1 MIIDQMNLS
10 KKEADF
16 YHDLIYYIVYSGHLE
31 ISAEKFTLLYTCIYV
46 FFSQTDG
53 ENIYRIDAHI
63 ESTQKN

>member
-31 ISAEKFTLLYTCIYV
+31 ISAEKFTLLYLCIYV
-46 FFSQTDG
+46 FFSQTDRQT
-53 ENIYRIDAHI
+53 EKIFI
-63 ESTQKN
+63 E